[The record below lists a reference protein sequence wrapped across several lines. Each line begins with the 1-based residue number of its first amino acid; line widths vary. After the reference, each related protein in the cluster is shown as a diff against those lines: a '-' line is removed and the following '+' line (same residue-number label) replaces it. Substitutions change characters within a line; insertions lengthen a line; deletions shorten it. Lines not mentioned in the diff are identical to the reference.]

1 MLHRVWKNRASSGL
15 EHARKW
21 KFELEHAR
29 ALENSTWSSFCP
41 GIWLKMHYFSKICLF
56 SKTRLHRAL
65 KNRASSMLEQQKLT
79 SDGHFLGLSMLG
91 CITPHL
97 GIYFQAYCPSYPMQT
112 FLTFLLGVKDLKCV
126 SSLVSFLLFAQFWL
140 SLTYSL
146 IIFPYV
152 GKVDHSGSYLLTGA
166 RQVFRKSQTTGSATI
181 FNQ

>member
-1 MLHRVWKNRASSGL
+1 MLENENSSSSML
-15 EHARKW
+15 EHQKILHDRAFARVFNW
-21 KFELEHAR
+21 KCTISA
-29 ALENSTWSSFCP
+29 
-41 GIWLKMHYFSKICLF
+41 KICLF
-56 SKTRLHRAL
+56 SKACLHRAL

-166 RQVFRKSQTTGSATI
+166 RQVFERVKPQGLQLFLISYP
-181 FNQ
+181 FR